1 MLVADEEGT
10 PTCATPTDKY
20 FIAPNVHTGFDCDIK
35 REEKTAN
42 SSELEM
48 YKLQSDEF
56 NC

>member
-42 SSELEM
+42 SSKLEM
-48 YKLQSDEF
+48 YKLHSDEF